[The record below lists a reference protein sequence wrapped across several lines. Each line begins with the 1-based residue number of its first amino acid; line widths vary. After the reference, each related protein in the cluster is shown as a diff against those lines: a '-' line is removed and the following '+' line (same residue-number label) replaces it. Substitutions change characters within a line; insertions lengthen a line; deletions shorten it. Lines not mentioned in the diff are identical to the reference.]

1 MLGCIYIY
9 IEDAVSCGGNVGVND
24 SKKLTEG
31 KREELYSQIISTP
44 GVIYAVCYS
53 LLNMHL
59 LACTFVFSMQA
70 PFAWVFPVGSC
81 RERVCEQIVSG
92 SLSTSMC
99 DLAPWQTH
107 SIAFGVFICFCTH
120 LHLFSSGP
128 RNRCSNNWSNQH
140 STGDFL
146 FHHFAGKFSW
156 WCLKLRCVI
165 LHHLDWIFL
174 PWENTMLCMRGWIIS
189 IKDYLEW
196 VSPAFI
202 RSVFGFG
209 FFNLQHLQACHH
221 CLCTVRGVGGVGGVG
236 NPASNGRLCEQA
248 HLQKDWGVSTR
259 LYTCGWQ
266 PATRRILG
274 EKGTMCCEG
283 AALIAHCW

>member
-1 MLGCIYIY
+1 MTARSWQKAKEKSFILKSYQHL
-9 IEDAVSCGGNVGVND
+9 VSYMQYVTVFSTCTC
-24 SKKLTEG
+24 L
-31 KREELYSQIISTP
+31 LALLFSQRRH
-44 GVIYAVCYS
+44 
-53 LLNMHL
+53 HL
-59 LACTFVFSMQA
+59 L
-70 PFAWVFPVGSC
+70 FPVGSC

-99 DLAPWQTH
+99 DLTPLQTH
-107 SIAFGVFICFCTH
+107 SKAFGVFICFCTH
-120 LHLFSSGP
+120 LHLCTSGP
-128 RNRCSNNWSNQH
+128 RHWCSNNWSNQH

-146 FHHFAGKFSW
+146 FLHFAGKFSW

-165 LHHLDWIFL
+165 LHHLGWFFL
-174 PWENTMLCMRGWIIS
+174 PWENTKLCMRGWIIS
-189 IKDYLEW
+189 IKDYLDW

-209 FFNLQHLQACHH
+209 LFNLQHLLACHH

-259 LYTCGWQ
+259 LYTCGW
-266 PATRRILG
+266 
-274 EKGTMCCEG
+274 
-283 AALIAHCW
+283 